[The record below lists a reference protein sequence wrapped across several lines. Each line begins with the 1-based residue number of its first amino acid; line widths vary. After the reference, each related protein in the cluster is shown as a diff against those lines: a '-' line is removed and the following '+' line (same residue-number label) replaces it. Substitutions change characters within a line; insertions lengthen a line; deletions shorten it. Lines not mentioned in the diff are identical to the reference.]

1 MILELLSGIEL
12 GIFMN
17 PIMKSIKKRKET
29 NDIYIYGIPQPTQ
42 IPILDQQIV
51 KRTGELTFLQRT
63 SVSQLTKFIRRIVN
77 TRSFELSIAY
87 GIKKYWVLDGTIRT
101 DNSDCKS

>member
-1 MILELLSGIEL
+1 MILELLSGMEL
-12 GIFMN
+12 GIIVG
-17 PIMKSIKKRKET
+17 PIMKRIQRRKET

-42 IPILDQQIV
+42 IPILDQQIT

-87 GIKKYWVLDGTIRT
+87 GIKKYWILDGTIRT